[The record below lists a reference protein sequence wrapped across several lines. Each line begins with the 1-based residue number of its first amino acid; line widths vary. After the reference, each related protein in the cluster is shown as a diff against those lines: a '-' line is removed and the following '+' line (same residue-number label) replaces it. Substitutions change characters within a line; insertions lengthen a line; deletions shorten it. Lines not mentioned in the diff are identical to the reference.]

1 MSKNIISRM
10 LLVSS
15 LSLNSIVFLVI
26 CMIFTTGLVS
36 LQPIFLGKIND
47 VIAGIVNIL
56 LRLDSSIISSIFRK
70 SSWLKLNIC
79 YFMRGEDF
87 VTAEL
92 FANNSY
98 ILV

>member
-1 MSKNIISRM
+1 
-10 LLVSS
+10 
-15 LSLNSIVFLVI
+15 
-26 CMIFTTGLVS
+26 MIFTTGLVS

-56 LRLDSSIISSIFRK
+56 LRLDSSIISCIFRK
-70 SSWLKLNIC
+70 SSWLKSYIC
-79 YFMRGEDF
+79 YFMKEEDF

-92 FANNSY
+92 FTNKSY